1 MTILMDIFLFIVV
14 GSHVLLTN
22 DSLFSEPIGYFA
34 RHFVW
39 FLRQKP
45 HIFLFVFIS
54 LYTYPI
60 RSVTSP
66 IGMSWPWQK
75 TVRLRNAA

>member
-22 DSLFSEPIGYFA
+22 NSLSSEPIGYFA

-60 RSVTSP
+60 RSVS
-66 IGMSWPWQK
+66 I
-75 TVRLRNAA
+75 RLASSIRWLSIEAR